1 MGGVDSATIVLHRL
15 RFQESRVAV
24 QWFTAML
31 GRSGS
36 PPSPRDYNNN
46 NKSHHNNM
54 TLILTESRTLRFF
67 SFTVFYLAQG
77 LPFGLVLYA
86 LPAFLAERGWEI
98 SAITSFVAIAQ
109 LPWSFKLLAGP
120 MMDRFS
126 LLAMGRRRPWVI
138 FSQLALVLVGVTFMF
153 FPGGLDDAVVL
164 TALCFLLNSFAAMQD
179 VAVDGMAI
187 DVLPANEQGRANGFM
202 ALGQVMGSSGST
214 AISAFV
220 LTTLGLYGVALMLV
234 VGFGLILGWSIVVR
248 ERAGE
253 KLLPWTE
260 GEATAR
266 SKQMQAQS
274 WKQIGVDLLKVLL
287 LPGSLLVMGGSF
299 LFLLGHTFWIAL
311 TQIIVVQDLGIASTE
326 YSSWTAISTFI
337 AAIAGLLV
345 GLFIDRRGVKLFYLL
360 MLGCYGVLAIAVGL
374 LEASWQLPAF
384 LLSIAFIQAFIYQG
398 AFVSFIAIH
407 MNLCWVKV
415 AATQFALY
423 MAWVNLG
430 RSLGPKMLSTLQPY
444 LAKEQMFFAI
454 SACFFLAV
462 VLLWKLSLQTHQQRV
477 TELR

>member
-31 GRSGS
+31 GWWGS
-36 PPSPRDYNNN
+36 PPSPGAYNNN
-46 NKSHHNNM
+46 NKSHNNNM

-98 SAITSFVAIAQ
+98 GAITSFVAIAQ

-287 LPGSLLVMGGSF
+287 LPTSLLVMGGSF

-345 GLFIDRRGVKLFYLL
+345 GLFIALSPSHYSTEAKTKPLSEWATLNSRDGPRNRARSRR
-360 MLGCYGVLAIAVGL
+360 
-374 LEASWQLPAF
+374 SPQ
-384 LLSIAFIQAFIYQG
+384 
-398 AFVSFIAIH
+398 
-407 MNLCWVKV
+407 
-415 AATQFALY
+415 
-423 MAWVNLG
+423 
-430 RSLGPKMLSTLQPY
+430 
-444 LAKEQMFFAI
+444 
-454 SACFFLAV
+454 
-462 VLLWKLSLQTHQQRV
+462 
-477 TELR
+477 

>member
-1 MGGVDSATIVLHRL
+1 MRWCWWAWPSC
-15 RFQESRVAV
+15 S
-24 QWFTAML
+24 
-31 GRSGS
+31 S
-36 PPSPRDYNNN
+36 PS
-46 NKSHHNNM
+46 
-54 TLILTESRTLRFF
+54 
-67 SFTVFYLAQG
+67 
-77 LPFGLVLYA
+77 
-86 LPAFLAERGWEI
+86 
-98 SAITSFVAIAQ
+98 
-109 LPWSFKLLAGP
+109 
-120 MMDRFS
+120 
-126 LLAMGRRRPWVI
+126 
-138 FSQLALVLVGVTFMF
+138 
-153 FPGGLDDAVVL
+153 GLDDAVVL

-187 DVLPANEQGRANGFM
+187 DVLPENEQGRANGFM

-220 LTTLGLYGVALMLV
+220 LTTLGLYGVALMLM

-253 KLLPWTE
+253 KLLPWTH

-266 SKQMQAQS
+266 SKQMQAKS
-274 WKQIGVDLLKVLL
+274 WKQIGVDLMKVLL
-287 LPGSLLVMGGSF
+287 LPTSLLVMGGSF

-360 MLGCYGVLAIAVGL
+360 MLGFYGLLAIAVGL
-374 LEASWQLPAF
+374 LGASWQVPAF

-407 MNLCWVKV
+407 MNLCWLKV
-415 AATQFALY
+415 AAT
-423 MAWVNLG
+423 
-430 RSLGPKMLSTLQPY
+430 
-444 LAKEQMFFAI
+444 
-454 SACFFLAV
+454 
-462 VLLWKLSLQTHQQRV
+462 
-477 TELR
+477 